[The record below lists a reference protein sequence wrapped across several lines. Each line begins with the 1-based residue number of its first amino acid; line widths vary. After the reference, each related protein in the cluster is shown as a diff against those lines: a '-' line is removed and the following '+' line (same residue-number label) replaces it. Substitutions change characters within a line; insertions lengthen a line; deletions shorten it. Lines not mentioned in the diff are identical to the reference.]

1 MTYSAGIEVL
11 GKVTPEY
18 AQILTP
24 EALDFVAK
32 IARKFE
38 PRRKELMAARV
49 ARQAELDAG
58 QLPDFL
64 PQTKA
69 VREGDWK
76 IAPLPQ
82 DLLDRRT
89 EITGPVERKMMIN
102 ALNSGAK
109 SFMAD
114 FEDSNCPTWENQIE
128 GQINVFDAY
137 RRQIDYTS
145 PEGKEYK
152 LNDEIAT
159 LILRP
164 RGWHLMEKH
173 VKIDGEIVVQA
184 YELSDAVAAEAIR
197 RVEDHEDD
205 DGMLGQLL
213 VERPAH
219 HVPTFVGQL
228 IYVVVFTHV

>member
-1 MTYSAGIEVL
+1 MPANCRISCRRPKL
-11 GKVTPEY
+11 
-18 AQILTP
+18 
-24 EALDFVAK
+24 FAK
-32 IARKFE
+32 AT
-38 PRRKELMAARV
+38 
-49 ARQAELDAG
+49 G
-58 QLPDFL
+58 
-64 PQTKA
+64 
-69 VREGDWK
+69 K

-137 RRQIDYTS
+137 RRQIAFTS

-173 VKIDGEIVVQA
+173 VKIDGEIVSGSMFDFGLSFFHNIKYLVANGRGTYYYLPKMESHLEARLWNDIFVFAQN
-184 YELSDAVAAEAIR
+184 ELGVAKAPSKA
-197 RVEDHEDD
+197 
-205 DGMLGQLL
+205 QC
-213 VERPAH
+213 
-219 HVPTFVGQL
+219 
-228 IYVVVFTHV
+228 